1 MINASLNWS
10 SILGAGLIIW
20 SLHMSFMI
28 LWQFIFVLN
37 KRSELNKKV
46 FLHTVYLAYLFL
58 FRSILIPAAGLSLFF
73 QGWRL
78 DLTLQFCLLLVIIPY
93 IFTSF
98 KNLFF
103 DFQKWQKRIN

>member
-1 MINASLNWS
+1 MINASLNWA
-10 SILGAGLIIW
+10 SILCIGLIIW

-37 KRSELNKKV
+37 KRSEINKKV
-46 FLHTVYLAYLFL
+46 FFQTVYLAYLFL
-58 FRSILIPAAGLSLFF
+58 FRSILIPAAGLSIFF

-78 DLTLQFCLLLVIIPY
+78 DPIVQILLFIIILTYMFS
-93 IFTSF
+93 SF

-103 DFQKWQKRIN
+103 DFQRWQKRL